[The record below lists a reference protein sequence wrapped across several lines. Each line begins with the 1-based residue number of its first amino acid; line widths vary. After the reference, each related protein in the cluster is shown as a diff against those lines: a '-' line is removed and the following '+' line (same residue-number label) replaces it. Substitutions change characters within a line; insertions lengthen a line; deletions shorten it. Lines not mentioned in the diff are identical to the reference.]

1 MKTWFFI
8 NKFDALKNN
17 LKSPM
22 LPKKKDHPKLK
33 SGLHPRNRHRERYDF
48 RLLTRSSPELAPYVS
63 LNKYNDESIDFF
75 NPEAVKMLNKALLKH
90 YYSIDNWDIP
100 QGYLCPPIPGRADY
114 IHHIA
119 DLLGIKNKSKIPVG
133 SSVKCLDIGVGA
145 NCVYPIIGF
154 KEYGWSFI
162 GSDIDPFSIE
172 CADNIIKSNPCLKG
186 EIELRLQ
193 PDPKNIFKGIIQKD
207 ELFDL
212 TICNPPFHASMAEA
226 REGTLRKLSNL
237 NKKKVNKPMLNFG
250 GQNTELWCEGGE
262 ERFINVMIQQSRI
275 FEASCFWFST
285 LVSSESNLRSIY
297 EALRKAEALEVKTI
311 PMGQGHKISRIVS
324 WTFLT
329 PEQQEKWINAR
340 WNRVV

>member
-1 MKTWFFI
+1 
-8 NKFDALKNN
+8 
-17 LKSPM
+17 M

-33 SGLHPRNRHRERYDF
+33 SGLHSRNRHRERYDF
-48 RLLTRSSPELAPYVS
+48 KLLIGSCPELAPYVS
-63 LNKYNDESIDFF
+63 LNKYDDESIDFF

-90 YYSIDNWDIP
+90 YYTIDNWDFP

-119 DLLGIKNKSKIPVG
+119 DLLGSKNKGEIPHG
-133 SSVKCLDIGVGA
+133 SSVKCLDTGVGA

-162 GSDIDPFSIE
+162 GSDIDPVSIE
-172 CADNIIKSNPCLKG
+172 CADNIIKSNPFLKRK
-186 EIELRLQ
+186 IELRLQ
-193 PDPKNIFKGIIQKD
+193 PNPKDIFMGIIQKN

-237 NKKKVNKPMLNFG
+237 NQKKVNKPTLNFG
-250 GQNTELWCEGGE
+250 GQNAELWCEGGE
-262 ERFINVMIQQSRI
+262 ERFISVMIQQSRL

-285 LVSSESNLRSIY
+285 LVSRETNLKSIY
-297 EALRKAEALEVKTI
+297 EALRKVEALEVKTI
-311 PMGQGHKISRIVS
+311 PMGQGNKISRIVA
-324 WTFLT
+324 WTFLN
-329 PEQQEKWINAR
+329 PEQQGKWMKER
-340 WNRVV
+340 WKRVG